1 MLKRSYEMYISIS
14 HVTYV
19 LLVNYQHVSTQTPYN
34 NILGGGEAQR
44 NHGECCKLTLETKHG
59 CLPMVPNAFR
69 NLVKHSYILV
79 SINIVPI
86 LLCVKDGH
94 QSSIALIS
102 CKFVWMLK

>member
-1 MLKRSYEMYISIS
+1 
-14 HVTYV
+14 
-19 LLVNYQHVSTQTPYN
+19 
-34 NILGGGEAQR
+34 
-44 NHGECCKLTLETKHG
+44 
-59 CLPMVPNAFR
+59 MVPNAFR